1 MYMKDNKDLKG
12 LLILEN
18 DFNLFETDRILI
30 EQDLPDIFKDE
41 VNNYYKCKRYINKLI
56 VNTYR
61 EIIEDLNL
69 KEALY
74 LRESLI
80 NNIQEVDD
88 EMYAYRM
95 EYKLCYFDDGVLR
108 SNLGTAEL
116 VSFRERLCLY
126 LTDKIYS
133 FGN

>member
-41 VNNYYKCKRYINKLI
+41 VNKLI

-61 EIIEDLNL
+61 EIIKGLELE
-69 KEALY
+69 EALY

-80 NNIQEVDD
+80 NNIQEVDKG
-88 EMYAYRM
+88 YAYRM
-95 EYKLCYFDDGVLR
+95 SYKLCYFDDGILK
-108 SNLGTAEL
+108 SGFCTAEL